1 MCIIVGGAMADGPSV
16 IECQLRGLSV
26 RYNVRV
32 LRLKGLVLFCE
43 LRGIEHPLYFMT
55 NMLKYLY
62 IDFTRSKPFFQ
73 KSSV

>member
-1 MCIIVGGAMADGPSV
+1 MADGPSV

-32 LRLKGLVLFCE
+32 LRLKGLYLFCE

-55 NMLKYLY
+55 NAQ
-62 IDFTRSKPFFQ
+62 IFI
-73 KSSV
+73 